1 MFTVVLY
8 IIMLILYINV
18 YSSIIHKSQK
28 SETIKCP
35 STTKEK
41 NKIDIN

>member
-1 MFTVVLY
+1 MFIAVLF
-8 IIMLILYINV
+8 IRVKN
-18 YSSIIHKSQK
+18 QK
-28 SETIKCP
+28 QFKCP